1 MIDRAYPQMMTA
13 QSAAESL
20 RRLTQFSQAIGDITN
35 ISATAE
41 RVLSE
46 LSQVAQCQQGALYL
60 AEHGRADFRRLAA
73 QGLTSTES
81 APLTISADHPLMRFL
96 ATHRQIVDRSVDTSM
111 AANGSLDRPPPPMDG
126 MWGNMTVPLVNRG
139 RLVAFV
145 LFQSKPATGQ
155 LDSKPIELLTAMAQ
169 SAANV
174 LDSLLIC
181 EDLRQS
187 QTLMRRTDRLRSL
200 ETIAG
205 GFAHEVRNPLTSI
218 KTFIQLAPERKDDAE
233 FMRDFSRI
241 VLDDV
246 YRIERL
252 IQEILDYARYM
263 EPKLTEEDVNEIVS
277 SCLYFIDVKARS
289 RQIKIEKEL
298 ATELPRVML
307 DRQQIK
313 QVLLNLFLNAMDAIG
328 ERSGTLRVTTNRIM
342 KPEGDVWVQIEV
354 EDTGCGIS
362 AANLE
367 RVFDPFFTTKHD
379 SGENEGTGLGLAI
392 AHQIV
397 HEHRGNIHVRSTE
410 GVGTIFHINLP
421 SHT

>member
-1 MIDRAYPQMMTA
+1 MIDRTYPQIMTA
-13 QSAAESL
+13 QSTAESL
-20 RRLTQFSQAIGDITN
+20 RRLTQFSQAIGE
-35 ISATAE
+35 ISTIPATAE

-46 LSQVAQCQQGALYL
+46 LSKMAQCQQGVLYL
-60 AEHGRADFRRLAA
+60 AEHERADFRRLAA
-73 QGLTSTES
+73 QGQTSKES
-81 APLTISADHPLMRFL
+81 APLTISADHPLVHFL
-96 ATHRQIVDRSVDTSM
+96 ATHRRIAERSTDTHI
-111 AANGSLDRPPPPMDG
+111 AADVSLDRQPPPLDG
-126 MWGNMTVPLVNRG
+126 MWGNITIPLVNRG

-155 LDSKPIELLTAMAQ
+155 LGSEPIELLTAMAQ

-181 EDLRQS
+181 EELRQS

-233 FMRDFSRI
+233 FMLDFSRI

-277 SCLYFIDVKARS
+277 ASCLGATCVDIVEGSARS
-289 RQIKIEKEL
+289 TCRH
-298 ATELPRVML
+298 PRSIQTGAQDPPRIPS
-307 DRQQIK
+307 DRAGGI
-313 QVLLNLFLNAMDAIG
+313 VGRPDC
-328 ERSGTLRVTTNRIM
+328 RSRA
-342 KPEGDVWVQIEV
+342 
-354 EDTGCGIS
+354 S
-362 AANLE
+362 
-367 RVFDPFFTTKHD
+367 
-379 SGENEGTGLGLAI
+379 SG
-392 AHQIV
+392 
-397 HEHRGNIHVRSTE
+397 RPRPGN
-410 GVGTIFHINLP
+410 N
-421 SHT
+421 

>member
-1 MIDRAYPQMMTA
+1 MIDRASPQMMTA
-13 QSAAESL
+13 QSVSESL
-20 RRLTQFSQAIGDITN
+20 RRLTQLSQAIGDITN
-35 ISATAE
+35 IPATAE
-41 RVLSE
+41 RVLSG
-46 LSQVAQCQQGALYL
+46 LSEIAQCQQGALYL
-60 AEHGRADFRRLAA
+60 AEHEHADFRRLAA
-73 QGLTSTES
+73 QGPISTES
-81 APLTISADHPLMRFL
+81 MPLTFSADHPLVRFL
-96 ATHRQIVDRSVDTSM
+96 ASHRQIIDQSVSTVV
-111 AANGSLDRPPPPMDG
+111 AAEVSLDRQQPPLKG
-126 MWGNMTVPLVNRG
+126 VCGSMTIPLINRG
-139 RLVAFV
+139 RLIAFV
-145 LFQSKPATGQ
+145 LFQSEPASDQ
-155 LDSKPIELLTAMAQ
+155 SDSKPIELLTAMAQ
-169 SAANV
+169 SAANA

-200 ETIAG
+200 ETIAE
-205 GFAHEVRNPLTSI
+205 GFAHEIRNPLTSI

-233 FMRDFSRI
+233 FMRDFNRI

-246 YRIERL
+246 RRIERL

-289 RQIKIEKEL
+289 REIKIEKEL
-298 ATELPRVML
+298 ASELPRVML
-307 DRQQIK
+307 DRRQIK

-328 ERSGTLRVTTNRIM
+328 ERGGTLRVRTNRIM

-354 EDTGCGIS
+354 EDTGCGIP
-362 AANLE
+362 AVNLE

-397 HEHRGNIHVRSTE
+397 QEHRGDIHVRSAE
-410 GVGTIFHINLP
+410 GVGTTFHINLP
-421 SHT
+421 SLV

>member
-1 MIDRAYPQMMTA
+1 MTA
-13 QSAAESL
+13 RSASESL
-20 RRLTQFSQAIGDITN
+20 RRLTQFSREIGEITSIPAI
-35 ISATAE
+35 AE
-41 RVLSE
+41 RVLSV
-46 LSQVAQCQQGALYL
+46 LSEIAQYRQSSFYL
-60 AEHGRADFRRLAA
+60 AEHERTQFSRLSV
-73 QGLTSTES
+73 QGSPHAESTPPKL
-81 APLTISADHPLMRFL
+81 AVNHPLVRL
-96 ATHRQIVDRSVDTSM
+96 LDQHRQILDPSVCI
-111 AANGSLDRPPPPMDG
+111 APPGPHAILDAQPPLLEGLCDSIAI
-126 MWGNMTVPLVNRG
+126 PLVNRG

-145 LFQSKPATGQ
+145 LLQSGPSSGNSDHEAM
-155 LDSKPIELLTAMAQ
+155 ELLTAMAQ

-174 LDSLLIC
+174 LDSLLVY

-205 GFAHEVRNPLTSI
+205 GFAHEIRNPLTSI

-233 FMRDFSRI
+233 FIRDFSHI

-277 SCLYFIDVKARS
+277 SCLYFIDVKART
-289 RQIKIEKEL
+289 RDIKIEKEL
-298 ATELPRVML
+298 ASELPRVML
-307 DRQQIK
+307 DLQQIK

-328 ERSGTLRVTTNRIM
+328 ECGGALRVRTSRVMTQ
-342 KPEGDVWVQIEV
+342 EGNAWVQIEV
-354 EDTGCGIS
+354 EDTGCGIP

-367 RVFDPFFTTKHD
+367 RIFDPFFTTKHK

-392 AHQIV
+392 AHQIIQ
-397 HEHRGNIHVRSTE
+397 EHRGEIQVRSAE
-410 GVGTIFHINLP
+410 GVGTTFRINLP
-421 SHT
+421 SFV